1 MAETAEVATTGA
13 EKIAGQGEQ
22 LELGLG
28 ESSGGGGAAE
38 TAQSTRL
45 LDTTLDPLPMG
56 QDVLDHVVATD
67 PALQNVRLSVA
78 PTYTPYLG
86 ENVLGQATRDTA
98 IDMQNEV
105 SSLAFQNRSSLV
117 GTIVHEEMHL
127 RIFQGAAEGNANYI
141 NLLQSGADEAY
152 VQAVEARFLRL
163 QNAAGR

>member
-1 MAETAEVATTGA
+1 
-13 EKIAGQGEQ
+13 
-22 LELGLG
+22 
-28 ESSGGGGAAE
+28 
-38 TAQSTRL
+38 
-45 LDTTLDPLPMG
+45 MG